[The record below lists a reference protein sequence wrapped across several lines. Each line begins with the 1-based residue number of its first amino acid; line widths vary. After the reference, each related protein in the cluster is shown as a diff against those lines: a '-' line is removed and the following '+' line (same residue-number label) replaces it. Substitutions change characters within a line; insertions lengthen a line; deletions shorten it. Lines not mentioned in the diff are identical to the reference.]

1 MQKKMESKKL
11 LHLHLQ
17 DGYGNKKTLICRLKD
32 GSIRYTLYGSW
43 GSSGV
48 PFSLSNIQ
56 FYDRVNGSIHWKPGR
71 SLPVENLEGETLNEF
86 KSRVINMINN
96 STLKVVKEV
105 STEVT
110 FK

>member
-1 MQKKMESKKL
+1 MKSKTL

-17 DGYGNKKTLICRLKD
+17 DGYGNKKTLICTLKD
-32 GSIRYTLYGSW
+32 GRISYTLYGSW

-48 PFSLSNIQ
+48 SFSLSNIQ
-56 FYDRVNGSIHWKPGR
+56 FYDRVDGRIHWKRGR
-71 SLPVENLEGETLNEF
+71 SLPVENLEGETLDEF
-86 KSRVINMINN
+86 KSRVINMIKN
-96 STLKVVKEV
+96 STLKIVKEV